1 MKENREFAR
10 LDLNVKVDWKK
21 ISETS
26 EPKQEFSDKSKNISA
41 GGLCLVVYEKLNI
54 GEKVQIELELPSKK
68 VIQAEGIVVW
78 ISEYEISGREEE
90 TIYDIGVEFVK
101 ISKKERDE
109 INKFVF
115 ASFDTKKE

>member
-1 MKENREFAR
+1 MKDKREFAR

-21 ISETS
+21 ISETT
-26 EPKQEFSDKSKNISA
+26 EPKQEFSDETKNISA
-41 GGLCLVVYEKLNI
+41 GGLCLVVYEKLSI
-54 GEKVQIELELPSKK
+54 GEKVQIEMELPSKE
-68 VIQAEGIVVW
+68 VIKAEGKVVW

-101 ISKKERDE
+101 ISQKERDE

-115 ASFDTKKE
+115 ASFDTKEK

>member
-21 ISETS
+21 INETTK
-26 EPKQEFSDKSKNISA
+26 PKQEFSDKTKNISA

-54 GEKVQIELELPSKK
+54 GEKVQIEMELPSKE
-68 VIQAEGIVVW
+68 VINAEGKVVW

-101 ISKKERDE
+101 ISQKERDE

-115 ASFDTKKE
+115 ASFDIKKE

>member
-1 MKENREFAR
+1 MKDKREFAR

-21 ISETS
+21 ISETP
-26 EPKQEFSDKSKNISA
+26 EPKQEFSDKTKNISA
-41 GGLCLVVYEKLNI
+41 GGLCLVVYEKLNV
-54 GEKVQIELELPSKK
+54 GEKMQIEMELPSKK
-68 VIQAEGIVVW
+68 VIKAEGKVVW

-115 ASFDTKKE
+115 ASFDTKK